1 MINLLPYDYKQQI
14 QYARKNKE
22 LVKWNL
28 ALGIAM
34 LVIIAVSAAGTLYM
48 YKTTKDYEKTV
59 SQNTASLQDKKL
71 EQDYQS
77 MEKLSKDFKTVVDIA
92 SQQLLYSKIL
102 KAIAPLLPAD
112 TELNGIEITQGKQG
126 VELKL
131 NGQDQATLT
140 QAFINISDKN
150 NNIFEKADF
159 NNVTCKEKSDGEK
172 YPCSAN
178 IKGLFTKNSD
188 FYFINS
194 GSTK

>member
-1 MINLLPYDYKQQI
+1 MINLLPYDYKEQI
-14 QYARKNKE
+14 QYGRKNKL
-22 LVKWNL
+22 LVKWSL

-34 LVIIAVSAAGTLYM
+34 LVIVAVSAAGTLYM

-59 SQNTASLQDKKL
+59 SQNTASLKEKKL
-71 EQDYQS
+71 EQDYKA
-77 MEKLSKDFKTVVDIA
+77 MEQLSKDFKTVVDIA
-92 SQQLLYSKIL
+92 SQQLLYSKML

-112 TELNGIEITQGKQG
+112 TELNGLEITQGKQG
-126 VELKL
+126 VEIKI

-150 NNIFEKADF
+150 NGIFEKADF
-159 NNVTCKEKSDGEK
+159 NNVSCKEISAGEK

-178 IKGLFTKNSD
+178 IKGLFSKNSD

-194 GSTK
+194 GGK